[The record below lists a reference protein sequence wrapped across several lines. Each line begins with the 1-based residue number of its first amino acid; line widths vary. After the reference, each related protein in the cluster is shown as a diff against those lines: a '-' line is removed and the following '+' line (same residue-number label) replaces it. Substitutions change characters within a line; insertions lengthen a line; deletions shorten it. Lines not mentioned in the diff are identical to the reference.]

1 MLACDVDA
9 YLQRL
14 GIDNPGR
21 PSIAALHNLHAAH
34 VERVAYEALDIQ
46 LGRLSSIEPGQSAER
61 IARCRR
67 GGYCFH
73 LNGGFSVLL
82 QALGYDVVW
91 HRAGV
96 QGRTEATPPGAAI
109 ANHLA
114 LTVHGLVS
122 EACPSGTWLVDVGLG
137 DALHQP
143 LPLHEGSYVQ
153 GPFRYQIRRS
163 DVEPGGWRLEHD
175 PRGSF
180 TGMDFAP
187 HRATVHDFAER
198 HLFLSTS
205 PQSGFVRTCAVQR
218 RDARG
223 ADVLTG
229 CVLRRVGDSRS
240 RPRTFETKSDWFGA
254 LADVFD
260 LPLTDLDT
268 TARNALWTRVRE
280 AHEAWLE
287 AVPADGA
294 RSRRRSGFR
303 D

>member
-1 MLACDVDA
+1 VWAGDVDT
-9 YLQRL
+9 YLRRL
-14 GIDNPGR
+14 GIADPGQ
-21 PSIAALHNLHAAH
+21 PDIAALHVLHAAH
-34 VERVAYEALDIQ
+34 VERVAYEVLDIQ
-46 LGRLSSIEPGQSAER
+46 LGRVSSIEPFQSAER
-61 IARCRR
+61 IARGRR
-67 GGYCFH
+67 GGYCYH

-96 QGRTEATPPGAAI
+96 QGRAEATPPGAFI

-122 EACPSGTWLVDVGLG
+122 DECPSGIWLVDVGLG

-143 LPLHEGSYVQ
+143 LPLHEGSYLQ
-153 GPFRYQIRRS
+153 GPFRYQIHRS
-163 DVEPGGWRLEHD
+163 QAEPGGWRLEHD

-187 HRATVHDFAER
+187 GRAAVQDFAER
-198 HLFLSTS
+198 HLSLSTS
-205 PQSGFVRTCAVQR
+205 PQSAFVRTCAVQR
-218 RDARG
+218 RDVLG

-229 CVLRRVGDSRS
+229 CVLRRVGDCPSRT
-240 RPRTFETKSDWFGA
+240 RTFETKADWFGV

-260 LPLTDLDT
+260 LPLTDLDA
-268 TARNALWTRVRE
+268 TARNTLWARVRK

-287 AVPADGA
+287 ARPE
-294 RSRRRSGFR
+294 
-303 D
+303 